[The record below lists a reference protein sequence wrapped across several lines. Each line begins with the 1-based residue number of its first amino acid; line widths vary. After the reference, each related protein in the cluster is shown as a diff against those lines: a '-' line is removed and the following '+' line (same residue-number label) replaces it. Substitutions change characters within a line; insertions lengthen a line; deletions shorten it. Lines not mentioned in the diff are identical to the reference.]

1 MSSGLPAEPAHE
13 ERVDEEQSPSQ
24 ENRADSVLD
33 SAEEPAGRS
42 EARSVSPVLDLP
54 EIPAGDLQLD
64 IDSILNPSK
73 SKPDPESE
81 RVKKRASN
89 VLKLSQENEKLKEEL
104 KVWFNM
110 DADAATVTK
119 SLKAM
124 QERLERAEAR
134 REQLARKQQ
143 QVMEPPSS

>member
-1 MSSGLPAEPAHE
+1 MSSGLPPEPANK
-13 ERVDEEQSPSQ
+13 ERVNDERSPSHENPADSLLDGPEEQ
-24 ENRADSVLD
+24 
-33 SAEEPAGRS
+33 AGQS

-64 IDSILNPSK
+64 LDSILNPSK
-73 SKPDPESE
+73 SKSDPDSE

-89 VLKLSQENEKLKEEL
+89 VLKLSQENDKLKEE
-104 KVWFNM
+104 
-110 DADAATVTK
+110 
-119 SLKAM
+119 LKAM